1 MRANCFNAIV
11 AVLFGAMLA
20 SGMPIRVASDVPE
33 HFLTSSEDNFKIALM
48 SGNFTASITRDMPRV
63 VFLHAH
69 AVVSPT
75 FVVSIP
81 KIYLFND
88 TNGDGLFERSEALY
102 ASYLD
107 INHVSWNVSDIV
119 FGTDALSGEYAQVR
133 MHGTA
138 SLLAGLGNETEIEPK
153 ISDWANLTFY
163 YRIYERSVNFTNAFG
178 EYSISG
184 RTEMRMNFTIE
195 LLKHTDVQGIAVEQ
209 DLQGGGSTYMFLL
222 KQASAPSRLVPVS
235 SRVPEEGI
243 GANFTHP
250 FVQTHSPLQ
259 EIYFAKEN
267 GTIQAFLF
275 FSSTPM
281 NGTGPLAR
289 PVSMN
294 SSYYTTGSSLVLQQ
308 AFITNGSTSVLTQ
321 EMVLGID
328 EHGFTLTVRDWFKD
342 NLPILMVVCGSIAM
356 VITLPMLAIMYRRY
370 RRSREEEEAKP
381 KEVEKRN

>member
-1 MRANCFNAIV
+1 MRAKCFDAIV
-11 AVLFGAMLA
+11 AVLLGAMLA
-20 SGMPIRVASDVPE
+20 SGLPIRAASDVPE
-33 HFLTSSEDNFKIALM
+33 HFLGSSEDSFKIAFM

-81 KIYLFND
+81 KVYLFND
-88 TNGDGLFERSEALY
+88 TNDDGLFERSEALY
-102 ASYLD
+102 AAYLD
-107 INHVSWNVSDIV
+107 TNHISWNVSDAV
-119 FGTDALSGEYAQVR
+119 FGTDAISGEYAQVS

-153 ISDWANLTFY
+153 VRNWANLTFH
-163 YRIYERSVNFTNAFG
+163 YRIYERTANFTTVLG
-178 EYSISG
+178 DYSISG
-184 RTEMRMNFTIE
+184 KTEMRVNFTIE
-195 LLKHTDVQGIAVEQ
+195 LLKRLDVQGIAVEQ
-209 DLQGGGSTYMFLL
+209 DLQGGGSTYMFLMR
-222 KQASAPSRLVPVS
+222 QAIAPSRLVPVS

-243 GANFTHP
+243 GTNFTHP
-250 FVQTHSPLQ
+250 FVQTHNPLQ

-308 AFITNGSTSVLTQ
+308 AFFTNSTTSALTQ

-342 NLPILMVVCGSIAM
+342 NLPILMVVCGSIALI
-356 VITLPMLAIMYRRY
+356 ITLPLLAVMYRRY
-370 RRSREEEEAKP
+370 RRSGNETARPDDVQK
-381 KEVEKRN
+381 KN